1 MCSYPSPFQ
10 TKQHHFLP
18 CPVQKLLH
26 QFSYSQPRLNTSV
39 IFCFICEV
47 CFTLQGHFALPVY
60 LQDLHFPFSTSIFFL
75 NLESSFGSFRSS
87 NNLDHT
93 SCTQKTNPFISLTS
107 EVSCVTEHWKSGVEI
122 PNCLCRNEKIT
133 SEIDA
138 ALPSRGL
145 LHVKKQTI
153 QIRYTHLRFL
163 TKVYNEF
170 LCA

>member
-1 MCSYPSPFQ
+1 M
-10 TKQHHFLP
+10 
-18 CPVQKLLH
+18 QKLLH